1 MCHPVVKLKLF
12 TNNNITQNNYFLNF
26 RESNDRIA
34 RLEKE
39 KSESAKKE
47 PAPQFTNQPTPTPVP
62 SGLQPKGLQFSTP
75 TSTGRRTRKAKN
87 MTPQTPQTPETPQSS
102 SDRISDVESLSSN
115 DTSCTPQM
123 DKLSLGKG
131 RGRPRKE
138 LKAPTMDDFPY
149 DGTEEERTRYIKAK
163 TSEMWRFKKK
173 IGDPAAYRK
182 SELNR
187 VNAYNKKK
195 KAAKA
200 ASVPS
205 ESESQE
211 EETDRKKKLS
221 RER

>member
-1 MCHPVVKLKLF
+1 MLAKLKLF
-12 TNNNITQNNYFLNF
+12 INNNITQNKYFLNF

-39 KSESAKKE
+39 KSESEKKE
-47 PAPQFTNQPTPTPVP
+47 PAPQFTNQATPTPEP

-75 TSTGRRTRKAKN
+75 TSTGRRTCKAKN
-87 MTPQTPQTPETPQSS
+87 ITPQTPQTPETPQSS
-102 SDRISDVESLSSN
+102 DRMSDVESLSSN
-115 DTSCTPQM
+115 DTTCTPQM

-138 LKAPTMDDFPY
+138 VKPPTMDDFPY

-173 IGDPAAYRK
+173 IGDQAAYRK

-195 KAAKA
+195 KAEKAAKA